1 MTKFVWHNSFLVNM
15 HLTVGFKVNST
26 CGTFKQSGKR
36 DKNHNFL
43 FKSLGIKQINELV
56 VGMAGNKLTKN

>member
-1 MTKFVWHNSFLVNM
+1 M